1 MIGVIRAVMGWG
13 VAKGPRNELLGR
25 NIVAKARFHRAVV
38 VDMCSESRRIGSGP
52 RPESAERLAWR
63 ICKGLFSATPL
74 SADGSVAVVVAMF
87 DCKERMHEARGALH
101 AARYRGLS
109 LEAAAAARAKGKV
122 VVGGAAFATDM
133 VPYTAEEVAGFGVRT
148 AVVWNRLWSG
158 VGKDRAWEL
167 LYDGMVC
174 AHHRHGEVGRR
185 FVMWLRGEPY
195 EWPYVAEEER
205 DDLAKV
211 LCANTHGEG
220 DQRVCEAARLL
231 LKGGVVD
238 SVLIKTIDT
247 DMIVQ
252 VLMTPDWGG
261 EAGEPAGGLCLQLK
275 NELVDMAGVCRDL
288 GKSSNERMTA
298 GFWCL
303 ACGGVDYCK
312 GLTRFGFT
320 TRVLLGLVAAGT
332 DTVVD
337 VDGLTGT
344 LTVSVRA
351 VMDSLCGAKR
361 RQVKGET
368 VGGFVAE
375 LNSIAFC
382 VALFAGASS
391 RREPCGGPVMPDL
404 DIFGDI
410 SRTLPFDDAFLRRV
424 QAGRVPV
431 HPFVHV
437 DR

>member
-1 MIGVIRAVMGWG
+1 M
-13 VAKGPRNELLGR
+13 AKGPRNELLGA

-52 RPESAERLAWR
+52 RPESAERLASR
-63 ICKGLFSATPL
+63 ICKGLFAVTPVA
-74 SADGSVAVVVAMF
+74 ADGSVSVVVAMF

-101 AARYRGLS
+101 AARYRCLS
-109 LEAAAAARAKGKV
+109 VEAAAAARAKGKV
-122 VVGGAAFATDM
+122 VVGGAAYAADM

-185 FVMWLRGEPY
+185 FVMWLRDEPY
-195 EWPYVAEEER
+195 EWPYVAAEEG
-205 DDLAKV
+205 DDLATV

-231 LKGGVVD
+231 LTRGVD

-252 VLMTPDWGG
+252 VLLTPDWGG
-261 EAGEPAGGLCLQLK
+261 EAGGPDGGLCLQLK
-275 NELVDMAGVCRDL
+275 NELVDMAGVCRAL
-288 GKSSNERMTA
+288 GKTPNQRMTA

-312 GLTRFGFT
+312 GLTRFGFS

-332 DTVVD
+332 ENVVNF
-337 VDGLTGT
+337 DGVTGT

-351 VMDSLCGAKR
+351 VVDSLWGVKR
-361 RQVKGET
+361 RQMKGET

-404 DIFGDI
+404 AIFGGVNPA
-410 SRTLPFDDAFLRRV
+410 LPFDDAFL
-424 QAGRVPV
+424 GRVHAGTVAV
-431 HPFVHV
+431 HPFVHI